1 MHQSEHAR
9 QMAQR
14 FRELVESSGGN
25 IEQEHYD
32 ELALIIESGLDT
44 ALLDMMGK
52 ISGRLTQMAKD
63 IQHDSAAVA
72 EQKIARPGGSGELL
86 FGVCRPCKAGKIF
99 SGTKL
104 VGRSMQLLV
113 VGRLFR

>member
-14 FRELVESSGGN
+14 FRELVESSGD
-25 IEQEHYD
+25 IIADRHYD

-52 ISGRLTQMAKD
+52 ISGRLTQMATE
-63 IQHDSAAVA
+63 IQHDANY
-72 EQKIARPGGSGELL
+72 
-86 FGVCRPCKAGKIF
+86 FD
-99 SGTKL
+99 
-104 VGRSMQLLV
+104 
-113 VGRLFR
+113 

>member
-14 FRELVESSGGN
+14 FRELVESSGDILPEN
-25 IEQEHYD
+25 HYD

-52 ISGRLTQMAKD
+52 ISGKLTKMAND
-63 IQHDSAAVA
+63 IEHDAN
-72 EQKIARPGGSGELL
+72 
-86 FGVCRPCKAGKIF
+86 FF
-99 SGTKL
+99 D
-104 VGRSMQLLV
+104 
-113 VGRLFR
+113 